1 MKSLRKIKENVSVQ
15 SADMEWDTAEMYRQ
29 ISAPTET
36 VKGKEQA
43 AQELLKEIEFVEQK
57 GEVFSNNQKTPLYDF
72 YSVDKNSGVYKKVAP
87 QFDANFQT
95 SESSVAFEIS
105 EEKGIFKL
113 NFSTP
118 WNRWQKEIK
127 VLNAERLVLYHQERN
142 FNYKRVK
149 FEKSTLAK

>member
-1 MKSLRKIKENVSVQ
+1 MKEKIAILLMLVVFGCTNQ
-15 SADMEWDTAEMYRQ
+15 PQ
-29 ISAPTET
+29 IDIS
-36 VKGKEQA
+36 
-43 AQELLKEIEFVEQK
+43 ELEGYWEIEFVEQK

-87 QFDANFQT
+87 QFDGNFQT